1 MNLNSLYPN
10 VCILV
15 CTQAVLNDL
24 ILTEI
29 HNFQASPICKEY
41 PLHPQVTEVLKCTC
55 TLL

>member
-15 CTQAVLNDL
+15 CTQAVLNGL

>member
-15 CTQAVLNDL
+15 CTQEVLNSL

-41 PLHPQVTEVLKCTC
+41 PLHPQVTDVLKCT
-55 TLL
+55 LL

>member
-15 CTQAVLNDL
+15 CTQAVLNGL
-24 ILTEI
+24 ILIEI
-29 HNFQASPICKEY
+29 DNFQASPTCKEY
-41 PLHPQVTEVLKCTC
+41 PLHPQVTDVFKCTC